1 MRRLLLPLLLL
12 LPALGGCYPWAVKGQ
27 HTLKLTAPETVAP
40 GAIYTFHVD
49 VLDASGQTIPHAHYG
64 WMIDWPEV
72 RGITHTGISAEPQ
85 MMTVKGGPGKALLR
99 LYAQDE
105 KGRWTQ
111 VDTFDFKV
119 E

>member
-1 MRRLLLPLLLL
+1 
-12 LPALGGCYPWAVKGQ
+12 
-27 HTLKLTAPETVAP
+27 
-40 GAIYTFHVD
+40 
-49 VLDASGQTIPHAHYG
+49 
-64 WMIDWPEV
+64 MIDWPEV

-85 MMTVKGGPGKALLR
+85 IMTVKGGPGKALLR

-111 VDTFDFKV
+111 VDKFDFKV

>member
-1 MRRLLLPLLLL
+1 
-12 LPALGGCYPWAVKGQ
+12 
-27 HTLKLTAPETVAP
+27 
-40 GAIYTFHVD
+40 
-49 VLDASGQTIPHAHYG
+49 
-64 WMIDWPEV
+64 
-72 RGITHTGISAEPQ
+72 